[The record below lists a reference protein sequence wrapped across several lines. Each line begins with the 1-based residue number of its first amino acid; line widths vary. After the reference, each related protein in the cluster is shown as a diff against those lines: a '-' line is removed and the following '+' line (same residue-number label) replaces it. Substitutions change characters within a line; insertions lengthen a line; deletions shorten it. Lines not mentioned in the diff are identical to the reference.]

1 MLVAAMGVVMGVVM
15 VEEVL
20 EEHVVF
26 DGVVGDLNEITVFRY
41 TMSEAGMSDGE
52 STWGNTRGGQQ
63 WMWQSVEG
71 WLASDGVSAVMKE
84 TLSMVEVEEVVVQ
97 SKSRSR
103 SESVSPNG
111 QRDWTNRV
119 RMSRGGIPVSA
130 VESRRSA
137 RVKKSTDQLEMS
149 PTKMKQQVP
158 GEEEYATAGEAEE
171 GDSWLASSS
180 SWAESSGCS
189 EEEDATEG
197 DGMNKDDEERRLLD
211 EFRESMREAEKE
223 QQQYDGKWSE
233 QGCGEA
239 GDYMY
244 DAKDLY
250 NRVKVNADGT
260 VMQVKEVKK
269 LYDRAKRE
277 LVEEWSVYMDDSVIN
292 GVVVKHLEHCD
303 GVMKAATE

>member
-1 MLVAAMGVVMGVVM
+1 
-15 VEEVL
+15 
-20 EEHVVF
+20 
-26 DGVVGDLNEITVFRY
+26 
-41 TMSEAGMSDGE
+41 
-52 STWGNTRGGQQ
+52 
-63 WMWQSVEG
+63 
-71 WLASDGVSAVMKE
+71 
-84 TLSMVEVEEVVVQ
+84 
-97 SKSRSR
+97 
-103 SESVSPNG
+103 
-111 QRDWTNRV
+111 
-119 RMSRGGIPVSA
+119 
-130 VESRRSA
+130 
-137 RVKKSTDQLEMS
+137 
-149 PTKMKQQVP
+149 MKQQVL

-189 EEEDATEG
+189 EEEDATDG
-197 DGMNKDDEERRLLD
+197 DATDGEEKRTLD

-223 QQQYDGKWSE
+223 QQQYVGKWLE

-244 DAKDLY
+244 DSKDLY
-250 NRVKVNADGT
+250 HRVKVNADGT
-260 VMQVKEVKK
+260 LMQVKKAKK